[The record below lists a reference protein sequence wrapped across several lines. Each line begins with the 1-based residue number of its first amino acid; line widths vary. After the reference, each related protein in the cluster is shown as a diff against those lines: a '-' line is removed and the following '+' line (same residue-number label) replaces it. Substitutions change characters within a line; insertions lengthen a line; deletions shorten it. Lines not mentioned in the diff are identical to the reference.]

1 MKKNTELLTS
11 MKDLNATVTAKI
23 KSVSNNISV
32 EDVLNQAIH
41 LPGFKINR
49 SKFLR
54 KELQG
59 KYSKSIIELAI
70 RECPA
75 AAYITREEIDC
86 IAKSVIGY
94 ETNKVSGIS
103 FAAGLPGGAA
113 MAATIPADTV
123 QYFGFVLRIMQ
134 ELAYLYGFPEIV
146 PDESEV
152 GSDVM
157 NELLLFLGV
166 MFGVQEASTGVK
178 LLANT
183 MSKTVAKRLAKA
195 ALTKTTIYPIVKK
208 IASKVGIH
216 MTKQIFANGV
226 SKAIPLV
233 GGLTSGG
240 LTYVTFKS
248 CANRLK
254 TCLESLNLSDPDV
267 YYQSNIID
275 DTSF

>member
-1 MKKNTELLTS
+1 

-41 LPGFKINR
+41 LPGVKINR

>member
-41 LPGFKINR
+41 LPGVKINR

-183 MSKTVAKRLAKA
+183 MSKTVAKRLAKT